1 MIDFP
6 ILSAMVWLPI
16 LGGVALLVMD
26 SMGNTACRQTALVVS
41 IVTFAL
47 STLLYTHF
55 DSTTAVMQFQENVPW
70 IEAFSANYHLGVDGI
85 SMPLIILTTFTT
97 VLVVLAGWQVIQHK
111 TAQYMAAFLVMEG
124 LMNGVFAALDAVLF
138 YVFWEAML
146 IPMFLIIGIWGGP
159 NRVYA
164 TIKFFLY
171 TFLGSVFMLVALIY
185 MYLKSGSFSILDFHL
200 LPLTMTEQVLIFIA
214 FLMAFAVK
222 VPMWPVHTWLPDAH
236 VEAPTGGS
244 VVLAAIMLKIGGY
257 GFLRFSLPITPDAS
271 HALDWLII
279 GMSLIA
285 VVYIGFVALVQQD
298 MKKLIAYSSI
308 AHMGF
313 VTMGIFLVFTLL
325 DNSGSIRGAALGMEG
340 GMVQMISHGFISGAL
355 FLCVGVLYDRV
366 HSRQI
371 NDYGG
376 VVNTMPIFAAFMVL
390 FAMANS
396 GLPGT
401 SGFVGE
407 FMVILASFKANF
419 WFAFLAATTLILGAA
434 YSLWMVKRVVFG
446 DIANDNV
453 RQLEDVNGREFVI
466 LASLAVMVLFFGLY
480 PAPLIDVMH
489 ASVDNLLAHVTV
501 SKLPVQETG
510 VALLNAVQP

>member
-1 MIDFP
+1 MIDFSL
-6 ILSAMVWLPI
+6 LSVLIWLPI
-16 LGGVALLVMD
+16 AGGAGLLAMD
-26 SMGNTACRQTALVVS
+26 AMGNTACRQVALIISV
-41 IVTFAL
+41 VTFVL
-47 STLLYTHF
+47 STLLYTNF
-55 DSTTAVMQFQENVPW
+55 DSTTAVMQFQENIPW
-70 IEAFSANYHLGVDGI
+70 IDAFSANYHLGVDGI

-97 VLVVLAGWQVIQHK
+97 VLVVLAGWQVIQSK
-111 TAQYMAAFLVMEG
+111 PAQYMAAFLIMEG

-146 IPMFLIIGIWGGP
+146 VPMFLIIGVWGGP
-159 NRVYA
+159 RRVYA

-200 LPLTMTEQVLIFIA
+200 LPLSMTEQVLIFVA
-214 FLMAFAVK
+214 FLLAFAVK

-244 VVLAAIMLKIGGY
+244 VILAAIMLKIGGY

-285 VVYIGFVALVQQD
+285 IVYIGFVALVQQD
-298 MKKLIAYSSI
+298 MKKLFAYSSI

-313 VTMGIFLVFTLL
+313 VTMGIFLVFTLM
-325 DNSGSIRGAALGMEG
+325 DKNGSLQGAALGMEG

-355 FLCVGVLYDRV
+355 FLCVGVLYDRM

-371 NDYGG
+371 DDYGG
-376 VVNTMPIFAAFMVL
+376 VVNTMPVFAAFMVL

-419 WFAFLAATTLILGAA
+419 WFALLAATTLILGAA

-446 DIANDNV
+446 EVANENV
-453 RQLEDVNGREFVI
+453 KQLEDVNAREFVI
-466 LASLAVMVLFFGLY
+466 LASLAAVVLLFGLW
-480 PAPLIDVMH
+480 PAPLVEVMH
-489 ASVDNLLAHVTV
+489 ASVDNLLQHLSV
-501 SKLPVQETG
+501 SKLPTETG
-510 VALLNAVQP
+510 LVLLETGR